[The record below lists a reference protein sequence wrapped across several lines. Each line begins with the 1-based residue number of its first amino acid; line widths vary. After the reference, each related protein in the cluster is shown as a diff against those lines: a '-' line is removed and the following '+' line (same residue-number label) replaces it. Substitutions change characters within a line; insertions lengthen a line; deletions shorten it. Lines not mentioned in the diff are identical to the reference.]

1 MFVPWSCYFE
11 RLVHPVDEILITQSC
26 ISCWHRKGIY
36 WRWFARKDRDVTR
49 FLWLKDITKP
59 DKTENIAALR
69 FTRIPLD
76 VISSQFIFAVT
87 IVHDLME
94 KGTAVLKKIR
104 KDIYGDNL
112 ITGTNTERSALQIYL
127 KGKEVFEEMSM
138 NLTEWASDSIIL
150 QRYVQ

>member
-1 MFVPWSCYFE
+1 MQE
-11 RLVHPVDEILITQSC
+11 
-26 ISCWHRKGIY
+26 
-36 WRWFARKDRDVTR
+36 KDRDFTR
-49 FLWLKDITKP
+49 LKDITKP

-76 VISSQFIFAVT
+76 VISSQFILDAT
-87 IVHDLME
+87 IVHHLME

-112 ITGTNTERSALQIYL
+112 ITGANTERSALQIYL

-150 QRYVQ
+150 QRNVKSEDKYYRKDMNV